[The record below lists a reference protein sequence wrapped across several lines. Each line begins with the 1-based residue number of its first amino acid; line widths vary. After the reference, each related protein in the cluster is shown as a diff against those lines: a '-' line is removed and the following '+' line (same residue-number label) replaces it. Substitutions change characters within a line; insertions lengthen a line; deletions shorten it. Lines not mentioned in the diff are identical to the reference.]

1 MRHGYFIALVEILGF
16 FHTAC
21 SGSGNNS
28 ENASSSSSSNT
39 TILNNMLAREILQR
53 QALENRVATLERQIT
68 VLISDTM
75 DSQRACS
82 ALQRDVQG
90 ISLKQNNVASSLQTI
105 TQRVDSEN
113 VNMRESL
120 RNLSDITSKLLSKD
134 SQCKYTYSSLYHF
147 HPIFVFSKI
156 SLLKSSP
163 FCVSKKS
170 TIYSCVTFSVW
181 NPHSISSQNH
191 WQITWPHSNR
201 ENTQVWFRWIQL
213 RPRIWCQLRNIPSS
227 DGWIV
232 QLPDYRLHIVRN
244 FWRFYLK
251 KWCPRGVPVCEGDSL
266 PSIWLCLSNTES
278 KSWWP
283 DMAGQNRPREV

>member
-28 ENASSSSSSNT
+28 ENTSSSSSSNT

-75 DSQRACS
+75 DGQRACS

-120 RNLSDITSKLLSKD
+120 GNLSDITSKLLSKY

-147 HPIFVFSKI
+147 HPIFVLQKVHHFVYNQESQQYIRVLLSVSETPIAFLARISDRSPGPTQTEKTLKFDSAEFNYGHAYDASSGTFQAPMAGLYNFQTTVYILSGTFEGFISK
-156 SLLKSSP
+156 
-163 FCVSKKS
+163 
-170 TIYSCVTFSVW
+170 
-181 NPHSISSQNH
+181 N
-191 WQITWPHSNR
+191 
-201 ENTQVWFRWIQL
+201 
-213 RPRIWCQLRNIPSS
+213 
-227 DGWIV
+227 
-232 QLPDYRLHIVRN
+232 
-244 FWRFYLK
+244 
-251 KWCPRGVPVCEGDSL
+251 GVP
-266 PSIWLCLSNTES
+266 
-278 KSWWP
+278 
-283 DMAGQNRPREV
+283 EVYL

>member
-170 TIYSCVTFSVW
+170 TIYSCVTFSV
-181 NPHSISSQNH
+181 
-191 WQITWPHSNR
+191 
-201 ENTQVWFRWIQL
+201 
-213 RPRIWCQLRNIPSS
+213 
-227 DGWIV
+227 
-232 QLPDYRLHIVRN
+232 
-244 FWRFYLK
+244 
-251 KWCPRGVPVCEGDSL
+251 
-266 PSIWLCLSNTES
+266 
-278 KSWWP
+278 
-283 DMAGQNRPREV
+283 

>member
-28 ENASSSSSSNT
+28 ENTSSSSSSNT

-53 QALENRVATLERQIT
+53 QTLENRVATLERQIT

-75 DSQRACS
+75 DGQRACS

-90 ISLKQNNVASSLQTI
+90 ISLKQNNMASSLQTI

-113 VNMRESL
+113 ANMRESL

-156 SLLKSSP
+156 LLLKSSP
-163 FCVSKKS
+163 FCVSRKS
-170 TIYSCVTFSVW
+170 TIYSCVTFSV
-181 NPHSISSQNH
+181 
-191 WQITWPHSNR
+191 
-201 ENTQVWFRWIQL
+201 
-213 RPRIWCQLRNIPSS
+213 
-227 DGWIV
+227 
-232 QLPDYRLHIVRN
+232 
-244 FWRFYLK
+244 
-251 KWCPRGVPVCEGDSL
+251 
-266 PSIWLCLSNTES
+266 
-278 KSWWP
+278 
-283 DMAGQNRPREV
+283 